1 MVASTVSAG
10 RILSGLIVGIFALA
24 VIFLDRP
31 WNQSRP
37 AEDGLRTTTVT
48 REGLEVKIAATGAFQ
63 LLEYVDIGG
72 AQLSGQLKAVTVG
85 LGDVVRRGQPNGVVF
100 ETGEFIHLRS
110 YGITQAGP
118 GVQAKAVDEVRITLS
133 GTPLREAHHVNRL
146 GLG

>member
-10 RILSGLIVGIFALA
+10 RILSGLIVGTFALA
-24 VIFLDRP
+24 DIFLDRP

-37 AEDGLRTTTVT
+37 AEDGLRTTAVT
-48 REGLEVKIAATGAFQ
+48 REGLEVRIAATGAFQ
-63 LLEYVDIGG
+63 LLEYVDVR
-72 AQLSGQLKAVTVG
+72 AQLSGQLKAATVG

-110 YGITQAGP
+110 YGITQAGL
-118 GVQAKAVDEVRITLS
+118 GVQAKTVDEVRMTLS
-133 GTPLREAHHVNRL
+133 DTRLPEAHHGNRL